1 MWLINV
7 HNGIKEQGI
16 NPINIDDYPT
26 IKNHLDKYFSEL
38 EKRQDKGDSPYNL
51 RNCAYME
58 DFFRPKIIFQEM
70 VQEPSFMIDESNNFM
85 CLDTGRIIVGEN
97 LIFLLAI
104 LNSKLFFYAI
114 KNFYGGGSLGESGV
128 RMKHPFFEKFNC
140 VVPSVKQK
148 EIIEML
154 TKQRIKLKENSFSTE
169 EIEKKIDKLI
179 YSLYKINSHE
189 MITIEGQNL
198 QLFQFRH

>member
-1 MWLINV
+1 MKYKKELSDRNKAET
-7 HNGIKEQGI
+7 GIRYEWYALQRWGA
-16 NPINIDDYPT
+16 NY
-26 IKNHLDKYFSEL
+26 S
-38 EKRQDKGDSPYNL
+38 
-51 RNCAYME
+51 E